1 MSIEKAKEHI
11 LQVTRIVMNAR
22 ESAQICHSI
31 LCKKEPISVDAEG
44 INLGTKGQMTLL
56 QISTMEKQ
64 TYIFDLLVD
73 SNIWIEGKFSF
84 FEI

>member
-31 LCKKEPISVDAEG
+31 LSKKEPISVDAEG

-73 SNIWIEGKFSF
+73 SNIWIEGKIFYL
-84 FEI
+84 

>member
-1 MSIEKAKEHI
+1 
-11 LQVTRIVMNAR
+11 MNAR

-73 SNIWIEGKFSF
+73 SNIWIEGNLSF
-84 FEI
+84 FEYKVFFIQLLT